1 MLGRT
6 LLPNGATGCVLG
18 YGGNWSVAAG
28 VAEAIL
34 PGLNSA
40 GAHLEL
46 HVGVKAPVPATLR
59 TAGADARL
67 RWWQPQ
73 RRHLG
78 SLMESLREKDS
89 IEGALMDMSGL
100 VLPSNAAGFLK
111 NVSSE
116 VLGNIFQTH
125 GEQQDELLWSRFAE
139 VLVAQCHRAR
149 LKNNADIPG
158 LFAAAA
164 KRLDDAAGPSPDA
177 AMTALRTHLREARPL
192 EMRGPVGCL
201 GCSAQD
207 LHPHPI
213 DCPERARMTGAL
225 RGGFGCETSTTSMEE
240 PELVTDDDYTNREKD
255 QEVRAKLGP
264 LQNFFDYQHPN
275 CRGPCNK
282 RKTCKRF
289 PCCMFC
295 HSEEHD
301 CPPRNGDQRSRDS
314 RQVRTTKDQKSRD
327 LQSAA
332 KALRELC
339 EDLNFNSDDIF
350 EVVNR
355 LGSMCK
361 EMKQRNITTQYQ
373 GRKPWKWLSGRLAY
387 LSEVEDQT
395 WMLWAINEEI
405 QGIQTAEQSS
415 WCSRWP
421 DVETLHR
428 CLWQIF
434 MKLEAKCRVV
444 LLLDRRDFAAKLR
457 GFLRSHEEPNE
468 ALVRHWRQHKAR
480 RNTLHR
486 FQKLRCI
493 FRGKRSTLEVS
504 MFMFPGRRSTL
515 DVSCCMFFANRIVW
529 GASSGDIVQIV
540 WQAWISVTV
549 SFCVAGAAFGADPSC
564 VACHI
569 AWQAQ
574 YLVQLQRTSVDL
586 TLSTLYPTP
595 STPSTLSTL
604 STLYT
609 AHCALHTPHLTLY
622 TPHSRLYTPCSTLYT
637 PHSTLYTP
645 HSTLY
650 TPLHTPHSTLYPH
663 GRGLLVDAGQ
673 GFGEM
678 AGNVTKVVL
687 PQHQMKVI
695 KHKQKM
701 ATVGQVDGY
710 LKEAASATTWID
722 GVLSQ
727 ACSEKLGIPV
737 KIWWK
742 SQHDVWTRHT
752 CAPAFDSQRVAK
764 IAKGEKPVV
773 LALESK
779 HYQWVQPPAGANVP
793 KQLLT
798 ETVPPHYKVL
808 AGAALRGTGASST
821 SSPSVHSMRSVLPLC
836 AHDENKSPAN
846 ARMSPPPGV
855 KRSRL
860 AAVRLLLSTTRALR
874 TVVSARM
881 SAHARVCP
889 PDPEELNVI
898 IASEGLSS
906 LPCRQRADVILGAQ
920 KATQY
925 GTVIVANFELLKVM
939 PNLLSP
945 WNTEGRPAAPYAP
958 TGHVMPV
965 ASLMELEATPAGLRH
980 VDTKAIPERVTM
992 VVAAKDR
999 PTPHNVDDA
1008 VLVKHAQV
1016 VSLCDPDHKMFVVE
1030 AICSL
1035 ADMFV
1040 YNMGD
1045 GKPRFLV
1052 GTVRLAGDARIK
1064 EMPAAQHETGC
1075 RQT

>member
-177 AMTALRTHLREARPL
+177 AMTALRTHLRE
-192 EMRGPVGCL
+192 E
-201 GCSAQD
+201 
-207 LHPHPI
+207 
-213 DCPERARMTGAL
+213 
-225 RGGFGCETSTTSMEE
+225 
-240 PELVTDDDYTNREKD
+240 
-255 QEVRAKLGP
+255 
-264 LQNFFDYQHPN
+264 
-275 CRGPCNK
+275 
-282 RKTCKRF
+282 
-289 PCCMFC
+289 
-295 HSEEHD
+295 
-301 CPPRNGDQRSRDS
+301 
-314 RQVRTTKDQKSRD
+314 
-327 LQSAA
+327 
-332 KALRELC
+332 
-339 EDLNFNSDDIF
+339 
-350 EVVNR
+350 
-355 LGSMCK
+355 
-361 EMKQRNITTQYQ
+361 
-373 GRKPWKWLSGRLAY
+373 
-387 LSEVEDQT
+387 
-395 WMLWAINEEI
+395 
-405 QGIQTAEQSS
+405 
-415 WCSRWP
+415 
-421 DVETLHR
+421 VETLHR